1 MERREIEKERLQ
13 HELKESD
20 YKLNRQVEGNKFKL
34 YVFVAEDCLVIKE
47 IKSQQN
53 IMSHNISG
61 SSN

>member
-13 HELKESD
+13 HELRESD
-20 YKLNRQVEGNKFKL
+20 DKLNRQVEGNKFKTL
-34 YVFVAEDCLVIKE
+34 CFWAEDCLVIKE